1 MKILHTADWHLGKKL
16 HKHELSKD
24 HQLFLDWLIN
34 FIQEQNIDLLL
45 ISGDVFDLANP
56 PIEARAMYYWF
67 LRQMIQ
73 LKCKIIIT
81 GGNHDSAQML
91 DAPKDILNLLD
102 ITVVGGAI
110 NPIENEVIVLENLVV
125 CAVPYLRDADLRQS
139 IEGESGAS
147 RVENVRLGIK
157 KHYDTLAEI
166 CQERY
171 PNLPKIAMGHL
182 YVHGVSTSESEREIQ
197 IGNEAGIDSDCFS
210 QTFDY
215 VALGHIHRP
224 QIIGGNER
232 IRYSG
237 SPIPLS
243 FSEKNDQKIVLFLEV
258 SDNKIQEIK
267 TIDVPKFR
275 DLKRISGTLEE
286 VKSKLIAH
294 QNEAQLQAFLEVEVV
309 EETFNPLIIKELND
323 LITVFD
329 DESATVLKHKI
340 SFKNEV
346 KSSEELFV
354 EGQNLEDISEKSM
367 LQKRLEKENSLSDEH
382 RTLMMEAFTELLQ
395 MVEQDN
401 EN

>member
-102 ITVVGGAI
+102 ITVVGGAT

-125 CAVPYLRDADLRQS
+125 CAVPYLRDADLRQA

-309 EETFNPLIIKELND
+309 EEIFNPLIIKELND

>member
-125 CAVPYLRDADLRQS
+125 CAVPYLRDADLRQA

-166 CQERY
+166 CQEKY

-182 YVHGVSTSESEREIQ
+182 YAHGVSTSESEREIQ

-309 EETFNPLIIKELND
+309 EKTFNPLIIKELND